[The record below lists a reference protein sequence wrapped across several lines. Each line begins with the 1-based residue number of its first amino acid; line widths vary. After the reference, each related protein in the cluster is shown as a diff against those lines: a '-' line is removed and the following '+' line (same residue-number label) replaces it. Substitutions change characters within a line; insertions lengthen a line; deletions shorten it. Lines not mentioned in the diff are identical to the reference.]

1 MRAGWRCLLVIV
13 GCWGCAGDLEDPD
26 RFGFLLGGATAQGG
40 RGGTGNSGAGSSGT
54 NNSGTGGAGG
64 SGSATPS
71 ITPCLKTL
79 FEERCGT
86 VACHAASSMFL
97 DLVSPNVEQRLI
109 GKASTTA
116 ECKDDGVYV
125 SSDGGDSLLLKKLE
139 EQPPCGS
146 KMPLVGGDLTDA
158 DITCVE
164 DWVKSVSDA
173 NGGGS

>member
-1 MRAGWRCLLVIV
+1 LVIV
-13 GCWGCAGDLEDPD
+13 GCWGCAGDLENPD
-26 RFGFLLGGATAQGG
+26 RFDFLLDGGATAQGG
-40 RGGTGNSGAGSSGT
+40 RGGTGS
-54 NNSGTGGAGG
+54 SGTGGAGG
-64 SGSATPS
+64 SGAGGSGSS
-71 ITPCLKTL
+71 IPPISPCLKTL
-79 FEERCGT
+79 FEARCGT
-86 VACHAASSMFL
+86 VACHAASSTFL
-97 DLVSPNVEQRLI
+97 DLMSPNVEQRLV
-109 GKASTTA
+109 GKTSTTD